1 MCNPPTC
8 DYTVVHLNYN
18 TLMQKTLL
26 RTAALNQ
33 TLILTKPKCPLV
45 PKSKKQDFIHL
56 LSNALLS
63 NSDKVQQFAE
73 PFALLVDVISLQGK
87 KALNFCISTDNP
99 SDFELLLFCVYLPIA
114 NISNV
119 VITPN
124 STDLV
129 EFNCSVRLSCSSSG
143 SFPFY
148 VWFND
153 SSEVASGDR
162 VHLTDDNA
170 TLFIISVTRYDQGPF
185 RCHVF
190 NNFSNYTSEPVRLS
204 VSYGPQNINLK
215 LSPPG
220 GYYEEGTDI
229 ILSCSAASKPPAMFQ
244 WFLNEKALSHTGP
257 QLKLMNIHRNQTG
270 KYSCQAFNNKTL
282 RYQTSQTIT
291 ALGSISSR
299 LWMKD
304 GHPLQTTDRVSFSIN
319 NRTMFIN
326 PVDSSNHGTYQCK
339 VSNPVNTMTAAYNLT
354 VNYGPHNISIIGP
367 SVASP
372 GHRVTLQ
379 CTAESVPLANF
390 SWMFNGNETHV
401 KTSVYIIERLDAEN
415 TGNYTC
421 TARNMVTMLQN
432 STVLDLRASCSGL
445 SWSYLVIMIN
455 SLTLIRLM

>member
-63 NSDKVQQFAE
+63 NSDKFYLWYMLKCSAE

-204 VSYGPQNINLK
+204 VSCES
-215 LSPPG
+215 LSCMFS

-270 KYSCQAFNNKTL
+270 KYS
-282 RYQTSQTIT
+282 S
-291 ALGSISSR
+291 
-299 LWMKD
+299 
-304 GHPLQTTDRVSFSIN
+304 
-319 NRTMFIN
+319 N
-326 PVDSSNHGTYQCK
+326 PSVFSSN
-339 VSNPVNTMTAAYNLT
+339 VSV
-354 VNYGPHNISIIGP
+354 H
-367 SVASP
+367 
-372 GHRVTLQ
+372 Q
-379 CTAESVPLANF
+379 
-390 SWMFNGNETHV
+390 
-401 KTSVYIIERLDAEN
+401 
-415 TGNYTC
+415 
-421 TARNMVTMLQN
+421 
-432 STVLDLRASCSGL
+432 TVLDHKPCLG
-445 SWSYLVIMIN
+445 
-455 SLTLIRLM
+455 